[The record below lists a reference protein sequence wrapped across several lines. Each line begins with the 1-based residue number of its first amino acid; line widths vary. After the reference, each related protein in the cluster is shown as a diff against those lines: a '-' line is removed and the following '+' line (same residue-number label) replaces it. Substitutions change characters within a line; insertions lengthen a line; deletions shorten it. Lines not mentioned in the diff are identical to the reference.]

1 MLLGQHVYVEPDFGQ
16 TEVKDGIW
24 IDESYVVKD
33 GDDAYVWTLNKK
45 DKLEKTKVELGD
57 YDENLMMYEIKSG
70 LTKDDYIVWASDDLY
85 EGEAQTWEEY
95 VENGGGEDSV
105 YDDMGTEALMTRCLR
120 ALRAVLLMMAPWM
133 MAQWTKVLQMP
144 PVQVTRRYS
153 R

>member
-1 MLLGQHVYVEPDFGQ
+1 MLYVEAGFGQ
-16 TEVKDGIW
+16 TQVKEGIW

-57 YDENLMMYEIKSG
+57 HDENLMMYEIKSG
-70 LTKDDYIVWASDDLY
+70 LSKDDYIVWASDDLY
-85 EGEAQTWEEY
+85 EGEPAQTWDDY
-95 VENGGGEDSV
+95 IENGGDEDTATTIWV
-105 YDDMGTEALMTRCLR
+105 QKLLMVRCLM
-120 ALRAVLLMMAPWM
+120 ALRVVLLM
-133 MAQWTKVLQMP
+133 MAQWTKVPPVQVQMP

>member
-1 MLLGQHVYVEPDFGQ
+1 MCNLQAQATCFRTACICGAGFRTDAG
-16 TEVKDGIW
+16 KDGIW

-85 EGEAQTWEEY
+85 EGEPAQTWEEY

-105 YDDMGTEALMTRCLR
+105 YELIL
-120 ALRAVLLMMAPWM
+120 
-133 MAQWTKVLQMP
+133 KVG
-144 PVQVTRRYS
+144 R
-153 R
+153 

>member
-1 MLLGQHVYVEPDFGQ
+1 MAGVPSARLILRILRLITAIPACMMMEAASRRHQRYNFYVQLTGTGDMLLGQHVYVEPDFGQ

-85 EGEAQTWEEY
+85 EGGA
-95 VENGGGEDSV
+95 
-105 YDDMGTEALMTRCLR
+105 
-120 ALRAVLLMMAPWM
+120 
-133 MAQWTKVLQMP
+133 
-144 PVQVTRRYS
+144 
-153 R
+153 

>member
-1 MLLGQHVYVEPDFGQ
+1 M
-16 TEVKDGIW
+16 KDGIW

-85 EGEAQTWEEY
+85 EGERHSHGKSTLKMAAVKIQSMTIW
-95 VENGGGEDSV
+95 VQL
-105 YDDMGTEALMTRCLR
+105 LMTRCLR
-120 ALRAVLLMMAPWM
+120 ALRAVLLMMAQWT
-133 MAQWTKVLQMP
+133 MAQWTKVLRMP